1 MADETEQW
9 EFGWG
14 IYKDCSSLLRE
25 HTKMAS
31 VVVISPITVFI
42 SWFAVLGSMLPLD
55 RFRPPVAR
63 AKQAV
68 PMGEYVGTD
77 VLLAYLMILVFIFV
91 ASFVTSLYN
100 VIIVSYV
107 KDIIDGK
114 SPSVVR
120 GLTASF
126 RNLPVLVVT
135 SLLMSLVGFVILLG
149 ERSNSSVGRLSAY
162 LFGASYA
169 VLTFFALPAAV
180 LGSENAL
187 TMYKRSASLVK
198 ERFGDVTKVSLGVY
212 VAGYGIAATIAG
224 IPMMAT
230 TVLILVEVVSP
241 EVARSGIILLAS
253 TPGLVVSGIFFLTG
267 VSSFIFALHFAAILK
282 TVLYV
287 DTVEGRRPEVL
298 EQSAEY
304 VEELNQEDESDFKPT
319 ETVQ

>member
-14 IYKDCSSLLRE
+14 IYKDCFSLLRE

-31 VVVISPITVFI
+31 IVVISPITVFV
-42 SWFAVLGSMLPLD
+42 SWFVALLMMLPID

-77 VLLAYLMILVFIFV
+77 ILLAYLMILVFIFV
-91 ASFVTSLYN
+91 ASFVVSFYN

-107 KDIIDGK
+107 KDVIDGEN
-114 SPSVVR
+114 PSVVR
-120 GLTASF
+120 GLTASV
-126 RNLPVLVVT
+126 RNLPVLVVS

-180 LGSENAL
+180 LGSENVL

-198 ERFGDVTKVSLGVY
+198 ERFGEVTKVSLGVY
-212 VAGYGIAATIAG
+212 IAGYVIAAAIG
-224 IPMMAT
+224 SIPIMFVI
-230 TVLILVEVVSP
+230 VLILVNPVSP
-241 EVARSGIILLAS
+241 EIS
-253 TPGLVVSGIFFLTG
+253 
-267 VSSFIFALHFAAILK
+267 
-282 TVLYV
+282 
-287 DTVEGRRPEVL
+287 
-298 EQSAEY
+298 
-304 VEELNQEDESDFKPT
+304 
-319 ETVQ
+319 

>member
-14 IYKDCSSLLRE
+14 IYKDCFSLLRE

-31 VVVISPITVFI
+31 IVVISPITVFI
-42 SWFAVLGSMLPLD
+42 SWFVALLIMIPLD

-77 VLLAYLMILVFIFV
+77 IILAYLMILVFIFV
-91 ASFVTSLYN
+91 ASFVISFYN
-100 VIIVSYV
+100 VIIVSYL
-107 KDIIDGK
+107 KDIIDGEK
-114 SPSVVR
+114 PSVV
-120 GLTASF
+120 GGVTASV
-126 RNLPVLVVT
+126 RNLPVLVVS
-135 SLLMSLVGFVILLG
+135 SLLMSLVGFIILLG

-180 LGSENAL
+180 LDSENFL

-230 TVLILVEVVSP
+230 TVVILVKTVSP
-241 EVARSGIILLAS
+241 EMARRGGILLTS
-253 TPGLVVSGIFFLTG
+253 TPSLVVSGIFFLTAI
-267 VSSFIFALHFAAILK
+267 SSFIFALHFAAVLK

-287 DTVEGRRPEVL
+287 ETVEGSRPEVL
-298 EQSAEY
+298 EQSVEY
-304 VEELNQEDESDFKPT
+304 VEELSQEDESDFKPT